1 MKRCRRQPPCKVCD
15 QREQIFSNRSGCD
28 RGPRVP
34 SRGTADLERL
44 TGARGNA
51 NIKIIWLDFARQ
63 KPHFNTSFLCIFQ
76 SGGEFW
82 MSFCVRQNH
91 FHTFH
96 LNYKSQNCLIAF
108 RNRGGKFIKMFY
120 ATFRWSV
127 RKISHALN
135 FQSAALHFHKD
146 FFGFTCGCVSF
157 FQIKIHTRVSKSV
170 LWLDFAVALIL
181 KPLQH
186 DLVWRLAIDIK
197 QKRFFPAVF
206 HPLSKNQR
214 IIFPVRN
221 LVVAFFHSHQ
231 IVQSFSIGIFRF
243 FKINSAPRNK
253 KFSAPP
259 CIFYVNSFFRAVK
272 KANLGNK
279 AIWPRKKG
287 GGGDVV
293 VVHGV
298 IFRILDFLLQ
308 PLNFGK
314 DNFQNRKLFCL
325 LFRFE

>member
-1 MKRCRRQPPCKVCD
+1 MERCRRQPPCKVCD

-51 NIKIIWLDFARQ
+51 NIKIIWLNFAGQ
-63 KPHFNTSFLCIFQ
+63 KPHFNTSILCIFQ
-76 SGGEFW
+76 SGSEFW
-82 MSFCVRQNH
+82 VSFCVRQNF

-120 ATFRWSV
+120 TTFRWSV
-127 RKISHALN
+127 RKISHSLN

-146 FFGFTCGCVSF
+146 FFVFPCGFISF
-157 FQIKIHTRVSKSV
+157 FQIKVHTRVSKSV
-170 LWLDFAVALIL
+170 FWLDLAVTLTL

-186 DLVWRLAIDIK
+186 DLVWRLAVDIK
-197 QKRFFPAVF
+197 QKRFFLTVF
-206 HPLSKNQR
+206 HPLSKSRR

-253 KFSAPP
+253 ELSAPP
-259 CIFYVNSFFRAVK
+259 SIFYVNSFFSAVK
-272 KANLGNK
+272 KANLCNK
-279 AIWPRKKG
+279 TIWPRKKG
-287 GGGDVV
+287 CGGDVV
-293 VVHGV
+293 VVHG
-298 IFRILDFLLQ
+298 
-308 PLNFGK
+308 
-314 DNFQNRKLFCL
+314 LFSISW
-325 LFRFE
+325 E